1 MAFSQESFLKL
12 RPFLY
17 HTTSGNNLDGI
28 RRERR
33 LRSACSLLDDAGDNA
48 SRQERRREARCLKL
62 LEGPVWLQSQ
72 HPLHRGNIVF
82 DDNCTFGS
90 LLELLNSKVFFWPG
104 RNEHGPIH
112 HGVRHIQGNSWPC
125 QPTMLRVH
133 TAALISPQTPGL
145 AQFCPYN
152 SGSPRCSGGNKSP
165 RGLRTFLPAQKFER
179 NPGDVVEVVFDHA
192 VDLPDSTAFWD
203 EAHSTWVP
211 LFA

>member
-1 MAFSQESFLKL
+1 MAFSQESFIRV

-33 LRSACSLLDDAGDNA
+33 LRSAGSLLDGAGENA
-48 SRQERRREARCLKL
+48 SSQERRREAKYLEL
-62 LEGPVWLQSQ
+62 LEGAVWLQTQ
-72 HPLHRGNIVF
+72 NPLHRGNIAF
-82 DDNCTFGS
+82 EDDYTYESF
-90 LLELLNSKVFFWPG
+90 LELLNSKVFFWPG
-104 RNEHGPIH
+104 RNEHGPIDY
-112 HGVRHIQGNSWPC
+112 GIRHKQGNSWPC
-125 QPTMLRVH
+125 QPTMLRVP

-152 SGSPRCSGGNKSP
+152 SGSPRCSGGKKSP

-179 NPGDVVEVVFDHA
+179 NAGDVVEVVFDHT
-192 VDLPDSTAFWD
+192 VDLPDSTVFRD